1 MARKKSFD
9 TAIDFPFRLVVR
21 PLVSQTR
28 VPKAPLSLPLS
39 LSLPARTPPGI
50 QKRRRAILYTWE
62 LYTKISSFARDIR
75 EARVQP
81 GGKLTSAHKNRF
93 DILPLRRPYSETKL
107 DSGGSE
113 RERERER
120 ERGPG
125 LVHVRLQINARRA
138 DPATRAF
145 SAHVQHAFPFTWLVA
160 FHSPVQTRANLLT
173 NPCSPIQGVLPVVQP
188 IIITKWWL
196 LVVKIRKFDAPCN
209 SIVFHFYL

>member
-113 RERERER
+113 IERERERER
-120 ERGPG
+120 ERELSTSRRMPRTHEFHSKTNDSRP
-125 LVHVRLQINARRA
+125 VHPTHVRVRSGLSLHLSLPSRAFCHHELCWRRA
-138 DPATRAF
+138 RNFVSTRRRF
-145 SAHVQHAFPFTWLVA
+145 V
-160 FHSPVQTRANLLT
+160 
-173 NPCSPIQGVLPVVQP
+173 VLWE
-188 IIITKWWL
+188 T
-196 LVVKIRKFDAPCN
+196 IRF
-209 SIVFHFYL
+209 I